1 MAGPSSGFLE
11 QVFGAAYR
19 LPPTGSTTA
28 TLRSV
33 SLSSRRVGRRPTQK
47 GGEMRLGTL
56 LLIIIIVLLVLFLFS
71 RRRGRL

>member
-1 MAGPSSGFLE
+1 M
-11 QVFGAAYR
+11 
-19 LPPTGSTTA
+19 
-28 TLRSV
+28 V
-33 SLSSRRVGRRPTQK
+33 SLHSGRVGPRSTPK